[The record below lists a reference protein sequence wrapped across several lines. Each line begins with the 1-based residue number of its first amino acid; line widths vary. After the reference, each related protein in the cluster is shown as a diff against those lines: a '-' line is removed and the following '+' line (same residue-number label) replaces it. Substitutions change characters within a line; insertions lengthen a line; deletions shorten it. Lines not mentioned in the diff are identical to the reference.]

1 METAIIVSIISG
13 LFGAVITPIVTQLII
28 PLVKKGGK
36 EEITTGTRQASSV
49 VLPAL
54 LGGVV
59 GVLVGLF
66 LISPLFRAPCP
77 IFSPTKVEITA
88 PLNGSSVPRLVTVQG
103 IACRIPKDQELWLL
117 VVPDGTTS
125 YYPQTSPS
133 VVYSDGS
140 WSTSAYVGLDDPVDA
155 GRGFVLVMA
164 LADKQG
170 SIAIRAYFTQA
181 TAGFQGIEPLP
192 QGVKLMTQVRVVR
205 K

>member
-1 METAIIVSIISG
+1 METSIIVTIISG

-28 PLVKKGGK
+28 PRFKKGGNGDVAR
-36 EEITTGTRQASSV
+36 EPRRMPSV
-49 VLPAL
+49 ILSAA

-59 GVLVGLF
+59 GVLVGFF
-66 LISPLFRAPCP
+66 LISSLFSAPCP
-77 IFSPTKVEITA
+77 IFSPTRVEITA
-88 PLNGSSVPRLVTVQG
+88 PLNGSSVPRLVTVLG
-103 IACRIPKDQELWLL
+103 TACRIPKGQELWLM

-125 YYPQTSPS
+125 YYPQTSP
-133 VVYSDGS
+133 VVVSRDGS
-140 WSTSAYVGLDDPVDA
+140 WSASAYVGMDDPVDA

-192 QGVKLMTQVRVVR
+192 QGVQLMTQVRVVR